1 MKGSVL
7 LLGAFVAL
15 TNFFAP
21 QTLHAQNTVLA
32 DVAPSTHFPANT
44 GAATGPTSLSNAEND
59 KKNYLFDINAG
70 QQSPSFKGFDAY
82 VSAHLV
88 YPELARKNGIE
99 GRVEVLVTISDEG
112 KILEAKIVKSLGFGC
127 DEAALAVVRDMPDWT
142 SAMNYGIP
150 VKGKNIVGFDF
161 RLR

>member
-1 MKGSVL
+1 MKGSLL
-7 LLGAFVAL
+7 LLGAFFAL
-15 TNFFAP
+15 TNFFAS
-21 QTLHAQNTVLA
+21 QTLYAQNTALA
-32 DVAPSTHFPANT
+32 DVAPSMNWSNDTRVT
-44 GAATGPTSLSNAEND
+44 AASNVEND
-59 KKNYLFDINAG
+59 RKNHLFDINAG

-82 VSAHLV
+82 VSTHLI
-88 YPELARKNGIE
+88 YPELARKNSIE
-99 GRVEVLVTISDEG
+99 GRVEILVTISDEG

>member
-1 MKGSVL
+1 MKGSLL
-7 LLGAFVAL
+7 LLGAFFAL

-21 QTLHAQNTVLA
+21 QTLHAQNTSLA
-32 DVAPSTHFPANT
+32 DVAPSMNWSANT
-44 GAATGPTSLSNAEND
+44 GVAAGSNAEND
-59 KKNYLFDINAG
+59 KKNYLFDVNAG
-70 QQSPSFKGFDAY
+70 QQSPSFKGFEAY

-88 YPELARKNGIE
+88 YPELARKNSIE
-99 GRVEVLVTISDEG
+99 GRVEVLITISDEG